1 MSGPATTSRVASA
14 QPVVLVVDDE
24 PDLLELV
31 SLTLGRM
38 SLRTRTAGDLD
49 AARRLLKAERFDLCL
64 TDMRLPDGDGLDLVA
79 WIQEHRASVPVAVI
93 TAHGNVESAVRA
105 LKLGAFDFV
114 SKPLDLGIL
123 RKLVGSAIKLGSAV
137 DEQTAASLRGPRLL
151 GSSAV
156 MEQLRE
162 MIARVARSQAP
173 VHICGESGTGKELVA
188 RMIHES
194 GARRDGP
201 FVAVNCGAIPT
212 DLMESELFGHKRGS
226 FTGAVADKQGLI
238 QSAEGGTLFLDE
250 VADLPLHMQVKL
262 LRVVQEKTI
271 RRVGEA
277 REETVDVRILSAT
290 HKTLADLVAQGL
302 FREDL
307 FYRINVI
314 ELRVAALRERSGDIP
329 EIAQAI
335 LERLARRSSGTPP
348 KIAEDAVK
356 VLQAYPFPGNVRELE
371 NVLERAVTLS
381 VDGVITTEH
390 IRLRA
395 SARSATVETAPNTA
409 SVSIVTDSPALGSQL
424 ESIERE
430 AIVKALEKT
439 RYNKTA
445 AAKLLGMSFRA
456 LRYRIKKLGIE

>member
-64 TDMRLPDGDGLDLVA
+64 TDMRLPDRDGLDLVA

>member
-1 MSGPATTSRVASA
+1 MIETVDSRSGEVDKPT
-14 QPVVLVVDDE
+14 VLIVDDE

-31 SLTLGRM
+31 SLTLSRM
-38 SLRTRTAGDLD
+38 NLQARTAADVST
-49 AARRLLKAERFDLCL
+49 ARRLLKSEKFDLCL

-79 WIQEHRASVPVAVI
+79 WIQQNRADLPVAVI

-114 SKPLDLGIL
+114 SKPLDLGVL
-123 RKLVGSAIKLGSAV
+123 RKLVGSAIRLGSRGGSERTSV
-137 DEQTAASLRGPRLL
+137 TFRGPRLL
-151 GSSAV
+151 GHSEI

-173 VHICGESGTGKELVA
+173 VHIYGESGTGKELVA
-188 RMIHES
+188 RLIHES
-194 GARRDGP
+194 GARNEGP

-212 DLMESELFGHKRGS
+212 ELMESELFGHKRGS
-226 FTGAVADKQGLI
+226 FTGAVSDKKGLI

-262 LRVVQEKTI
+262 LRVVQEKTLRPI
-271 RRVGEA
+271 GES
-277 REETVDVRILSAT
+277 REETIDVRILSAT
-290 HKTLADLVAQGL
+290 HKNLGELIGQGL

-314 ELRVAALRERSGDIP
+314 ELRVPALRERTADIP
-329 EIAQAI
+329 EIAEVVLQRLGRRANMDAPQLAADAI
-335 LERLARRSSGTPP
+335 EL
-348 KIAEDAVK
+348 
-356 VLQAYPFPGNVRELE
+356 LQAYPFPGNVRELE
-371 NVLERAVTLS
+371 NVLERALTLCT
-381 VDGVITTEH
+381 DGIIAADHIKLRGAPRLPATEM
-390 IRLRA
+390 
-395 SARSATVETAPNTA
+395 TPAPSLEERGA
-409 SVSIVTDSPALGSQL
+409 GALGDKL
-424 ESIERE
+424 EDMERD

-456 LRYRIKKLGIE
+456 LRYRVKKLGIE